1 MPAEKASVFPAR
13 VSLKGL
19 PPTQPGQPNC
29 LSPDCTPTADH
40 SLIASLPP
48 DYFCERNLVVGEQLV
63 CVVGIHE
70 VILGNSGPA
79 QGLESVCYSDKA
91 DFHYL
96 HAGEAGEAIRG

>member
-1 MPAEKASVFPAR
+1 M
-13 VSLKGL
+13 
-19 PPTQPGQPNC
+19 
-29 LSPDCTPTADH
+29 
-40 SLIASLPP
+40 
-48 DYFCERNLVVGEQLV
+48 VGEQLV

-96 HAGEAGEAIRG
+96 HAGEAIRG